1 MTQAF
6 TEPTPSIRSAS
17 PRPLLAGLVILA
29 AAVLPMAGKAH
40 AQQEQVRQWSD
51 SVWQAAADGDAQLL
65 QQRLSE
71 LPTNTTGT
79 AFSRLA
85 ESIELRNQHIDQTNA
100 KRLEAQS
107 EALEQMHEQIA
118 EGKLTEAL
126 TSAVKY
132 QTLSDDF
139 INAIRNEQVARLLD
153 EAEQQS
159 SEAIESGDW
168 LLAQELLYRLR
179 TLHDDPDLNDEFE
192 QYQSDLERVN
202 RRIGLLAEYA
212 PRRLHDLRSIR
223 ADRLA
228 PDEEFPEF
236 NQAFASEWKEQ
247 VDGIT
252 QPMVWAALRTAAN
265 EHIQSGCWK
274 PLLQG
279 GLSAVELLV
288 TTSDLSETFESL
300 QDAEK
305 VALWTETIDQLE
317 AAIEAVPPQALS
329 RRDYRRIIGTLLML
343 NRDTIA
349 LDDAVLLREFGD
361 GAMYELAQQY
371 EDQYSEI
378 IWPDRLRR
386 FRQQVDGEFVGVGIL
401 IRHDEKREIQIVN
414 PLEGSPA
421 SRSGIKP
428 NDRIAA
434 VDGVSTVGWSL
445 NKAVD
450 SITGPSGEPVILTVK
465 REGVEEPMDVPI
477 IRDTI
482 KMRSVNGWWKKG
494 LNARGEPEW
503 DWYMDPDAGIGYVRL
518 TSFNEDSYDDFL
530 ASVSQMRMERQL
542 NGLVLD
548 LRHNPGGLL
557 KAAHEFSNLFIPKG
571 EIVAGQDRNGNIVW
585 TLDAERSRAMLADI
599 PTVILINQ
607 GSASASEI
615 VAGAVK
621 AHEGAVVLGER
632 SFGKGSVQTVHDI
645 SDRNGDAAVKLT
657 TQYYVL
663 PGGRLV
669 HKTPGDDDWGVLPN
683 LVVSMTPDQ
692 IEKSLELRQNADIV
706 DEYEVAEGESSTRPD
721 VKELTS
727 GGLDPQLEMAL
738 LLLRA
743 KTLPNSETLEFAA
756 EG

>member
-1 MTQAF
+1 M
-6 TEPTPSIRSAS
+6 
-17 PRPLLAGLVILA
+17 
-29 AAVLPMAGKAH
+29 
-40 AQQEQVRQWSD
+40 
-51 SVWQAAADGDAQLL
+51 
-65 QQRLSE
+65 
-71 LPTNTTGT
+71 
-79 AFSRLA
+79 
-85 ESIELRNQHIDQTNA
+85 
-100 KRLEAQS
+100 
-107 EALEQMHEQIA
+107 
-118 EGKLTEAL
+118 
-126 TSAVKY
+126 
-132 QTLSDDF
+132 
-139 INAIRNEQVARLLD
+139 
-153 EAEQQS
+153 
-159 SEAIESGDW
+159 
-168 LLAQELLYRLR
+168 
-179 TLHDDPDLNDEFE
+179 
-192 QYQSDLERVN
+192 
-202 RRIGLLAEYA
+202 
-212 PRRLHDLRSIR
+212 
-223 ADRLA
+223 
-228 PDEEFPEF
+228 
-236 NQAFASEWKEQ
+236 
-247 VDGIT
+247 
-252 QPMVWAALRTAAN
+252 
-265 EHIQSGCWK
+265 
-274 PLLQG
+274 
-279 GLSAVELLV
+279 